1 MRKRKRA
8 KVRKKAKNPARMN
21 DRTVIIIVGPTAV
34 GKTAA
39 AVGLA
44 QELSTNIISA
54 DSRQC
59 FKELNIGVAKP
70 SPEELRAVHH
80 YFIDSHS
87 IHEEV
92 TAAVYEELAL
102 GWTEEIFY
110 NQAMAKKPSVAVMV
124 GGTGLYIKAYSEG
137 LDAIPPIDPAIRQQ
151 IQHHY
156 EEEGLAWLQ
165 QQIRDSDPEFF
176 RVGEMQNPQR
186 MMRALEVKKA
196 TGHSILS
203 FRTLGKKQR
212 PFQMEKVGI
221 FLPKEELH
229 QRINGRVDSMMENG
243 LLEEVRSLLPY
254 RELNALQTVGY
265 TELFDHLDGKA
276 SLDQAVEAIKM
287 NTRRYAKRQMTWF
300 HKDPSIR
307 WVDAREWAD
316 MSETIQLKYSI
327 RQ

>member
-1 MRKRKRA
+1 MNERA
-8 KVRKKAKNPARMN
+8 
-21 DRTVIIIVGPTAV
+21 VIIITGPTAV

-39 AVGLA
+39 AVRLA
-44 QELSTNIISA
+44 QELSTQIISA

-70 SPEELRAVHH
+70 SPEELRAVDH
-80 YFIDSHS
+80 YFINSHS

-92 TAAVYEELAL
+92 TAAAYEELAL

-110 NQAMAKKPSVAVMV
+110 NQAAANKPPVAVMV

-137 LDAIPPIDPAIRQQ
+137 LDAIPPIDPAIREQ

-156 EEEGLAWLQ
+156 EAGGLTWLQ
-165 QQIRDSDPEFF
+165 EQIRDNDPAFY
-176 RVGEMQNPQR
+176 RVGEIQNPQR

-196 TGHSILS
+196 TGQSILS
-203 FRTLGKKQR
+203 FRTLVKKQR
-212 PFQMEKVGI
+212 PFRMEKIGL

-229 QRINGRVDSMMENG
+229 QRINERVDSMMENG

-265 TELFDHLDGKA
+265 AELFDHLDGKL
-276 SLDQAVEAIKM
+276 SLEQAVEAIRM

-300 HKDPSIR
+300 RKDPSIQ
-307 WVDAREWAD
+307 WVDAREWTDA
-316 MSETIQLKYSI
+316 EEKIRLKYSI

>member
-1 MRKRKRA
+1 MRRRKRA

-21 DRTVIIIVGPTAV
+21 ERAVIIIVGPTAV

-39 AVGLA
+39 AVRLA
-44 QELSTNIISA
+44 QELSTPIISA

-70 SPEELRAVHH
+70 SSEELRAVHH
-80 YFIDSHS
+80 YFINSHS

-92 TAAVYEELAL
+92 TAAAYEELAL

-110 NQAMAKKPSVAVMV
+110 NQAAATRPPVAVMV

-137 LDAIPPIDPAIRQQ
+137 LDTIPSIDPAIREQ

-156 EEEGLAWLQ
+156 EAGGLAWLQ
-165 QQIRDSDPEFF
+165 EQIRDNDPEFY
-176 RVGEMQNPQR
+176 RVGETQNPQR

-196 TGHSILS
+196 TGQSILS
-203 FRTLGKKQR
+203 FRTLVKKQR
-212 PFQMEKVGI
+212 PFRMEKIGL

-229 QRINGRVDSMMENG
+229 QRINERVDSMMENG

-265 TELFDHLDGKA
+265 TELFDHLDGKL
-276 SLDQAVEAIKM
+276 SLGQAVEAIRM

-300 HKDPSIR
+300 RKDPSIQ
-307 WVDAREWAD
+307 WVDAN
-316 MSETIQLKYSI
+316 TQLKYSI

>member
-1 MRKRKRA
+1 
-8 KVRKKAKNPARMN
+8 
-21 DRTVIIIVGPTAV
+21 V

-44 QELSTNIISA
+44 QKLSTNIISA

-80 YFIDSHS
+80 YFINSHS

-92 TAAVYEELAL
+92 TAAAYEEMAL
-102 GWTEEIFY
+102 GWTEEIFD
-110 NQAMAKKPSVAVMV
+110 NQAAANKPAVAVMV

-137 LDAIPPIDPAIRQQ
+137 LDAIPPIDPAVRQQ

-156 EEEGLAWLQ
+156 EAGGLVWLQ
-165 QQIRDSDPEFF
+165 EQIRDSDPEFF
-176 RVGEMQNPQR
+176 KVGEIQNPQR
-186 MMRALEVKKA
+186 LMRALEVKKA

-203 FRTLGKKQR
+203 FRTLTKKQR
-212 PFQMEKVGI
+212 PFKIEKIGL

-229 QRINGRVDSMMENG
+229 QRINGRVDSMLEEG
-243 LLEEVRSLLPY
+243 LLEEVQSLLPY

-265 TELFDHLDGKA
+265 TELFDHLDGKL

-300 HKDPSIR
+300 RKDPSVR
-307 WVDAREWAD
+307 WVDAREWVD
-316 MSETIQLKYSI
+316 ERENIQLKYSI